1 MPPVELE
8 LSQMINAESGV
19 PLVVNGAQTA
29 KFIVPMLDGSTGFNG
44 ETVDHSG
51 PYAMAVMTDTK
62 VMDLSAGDDGDI
74 ITIGGVEYVLLAVD
88 PDGHGGALL
97 RLAEQP

>member
-1 MPPVELE
+1 MPPIELE
-8 LSQMINAESGV
+8 LNQIINAGSGV
-19 PLVVNGAQTA
+19 PLVVNGMQTA
-29 KFIVPMLDGSTGFNG
+29 THIIPMLDGSTGFNG

-51 PYAMAVMTDTK
+51 PYAMAIMADIK
-62 VMDLSAGDDGDI
+62 ALDMSAGDDGDV
-74 ITIGGVEYVLLAVD
+74 ITIGGADYVLLAVD

>member
-44 ETVDHSG
+44 ETIDHSG
-51 PYAMAVMTDTK
+51 PYAMAIMTEIK
-62 VMDLSAGDDGDI
+62 VLDLSAGNSGDVLTIAGDDY
-74 ITIGGVEYVLLAVD
+74 TLLGID
-88 PDGHGGALL
+88 SDGSGSVVL
-97 RLAEQP
+97 RLGAVG

>member
-1 MPPVELE
+1 MPPIELE

-19 PLVVNGAQTA
+19 SLVVNGMQTA
-29 KFIVPMLDGSTGFNG
+29 MHIIPMLDGSTVLNG
-44 ETVDHSG
+44 EIVDHSG
-51 PYAMAVMTDTK
+51 PYAMAIMTEIK
-62 VMDLSAGDDGDI
+62 ALDLSAGDDGDV
-74 ITIGGVEYVLLAVD
+74 ITIGGADYVLLAVD